1 MKDPRNKN
9 RKSTGFLFCQR
20 CGLRRPKNGNSKYCP
35 NCGSKM
41 IEEGPLP
48 YITKSSSKNKNV
60 NKKRTMEGSAMD
72 MNDSIYRLMQQKQLD
87 KKTAV
92 LSRVSAVEIADSGN
106 YEKAINELTKAIR
119 TDPNDTGSYF
129 ARATLKVRIG
139 DIEGARKDFIMCE
152 NCRHENKIDLE
163 EYPLL

>member
-1 MKDPRNKN
+1 MKDPQNKN

-20 CGLRRPKNGNSKYCP
+20 CGLRRPNDDGLKYCS

-48 YITKSSSKNKNV
+48 YIPKSSSKNKNV
-60 NKKRTMEGSAMD
+60 KKRTMEGSAMD
-72 MNDSIYRLMQQKQLD
+72 MNDSTYRLMQQKQLD

-92 LSRVSAVEIADSGN
+92 LSRVSAVEKADNGE
-106 YEKAINELTKAIR
+106 YEDAINEFTNVLSQNPYDVNA
-119 TDPNDTGSYF
+119 YF
-129 ARATLKVRIG
+129 SRATLKVRIG

-152 NCRHENKIDLE
+152 NCHHENKINLE